1 MLLPEGTRTWI
12 VMLHGAK
19 ASVFESESPGGC
31 YVRVQTFVRDAA
43 PQPEQRATPRG
54 GRTERAFLATIAH
67 CLEDARGEHR
77 YDRLM
82 LVGAEE
88 GLRELVGA
96 VSPPTRALIA
106 AEQVEDLSAVP
117 PEDLRWHVPAGA
129 SL

>member
-12 VMLHGAK
+12 VMLHGAR

-31 YVRVQTFVRDAA
+31 YVRVQTFARDAV
-43 PQPEQRATPRG
+43 PQPEQLATTRG
-54 GRTERAFLATIAH
+54 AGGEHAFLATIAH

-77 YDRLM
+77 FNRLM

-88 GLRELVGA
+88 GLQVLVSA

-106 AEQVEDLSAVP
+106 ARHVEDLSAVP

>member
-31 YVRVQTFVRDAA
+31 YVRVQTFARDAVS
-43 PQPEQRATPRG
+43 QPEPRAATRG
-54 GRTERAFLATIAH
+54 AGPERAFLATIAN

-88 GLRELVGA
+88 GLQGLVGA
-96 VSPPTRALIA
+96 VSPPTRAMIA
-106 AEQVEDLSAVP
+106 AKQVEDLSAVP

-129 SL
+129 SV